1 MKLRIKSN
9 TLRLRLSQDEV
20 SRLCQD
26 GSVFDICHF
35 GDNHLTYGIRHH
47 NGEEMKAE
55 FSGPR
60 IVVDIPKGWTTDWDQ
75 NDLTGFEVTD
85 EEGLFILVEKDF
97 QCLKPREGED
107 ETNLYPNTQA

>member
-20 SRLCQD
+20 TRLCQD

-35 GDNHLTYGIRHH
+35 GNNHLTYGLRHY
-47 NGEEMKAE
+47 NGEELKAE

-60 IVVDIPKGWTTDWDQ
+60 IVVDIPKSWIEGWETNTQ
-75 NDLTGFEVTD
+75 TGFQATD

-97 QCLKPREGED
+97 QCLMPRENED
-107 ETNLYPNTQA
+107 ETNLYPNPQA

>member
-9 TLRLRLSQDEV
+9 TLRLRLSPEEV
-20 SRLCQD
+20 TRLCQD

-35 GDNHLTYGIRHH
+35 GNNHLTFGIRHH

-55 FSGPR
+55 FSSPR
-60 IVVDIPKGWTTDWDQ
+60 IVVDIPKNWTEGWDK
-75 NDLTGFEVTD
+75 NDVTGFDVTD
-85 EEGLFILVEKDF
+85 EDGLLILVEKDF

-107 ETNLYPNTQA
+107 ESNLYPNPQA

>member
-9 TLRLRLSQDEV
+9 TVRLRLSQNEV
-20 SRLCQD
+20 TKLCND

-35 GDNHLTYGIRHH
+35 GNNHLTFGIRDH

-60 IVVDIPKGWTTDWDQ
+60 IVVDIPKSWVIGWDT
-75 NDLTGFEVTD
+75 NEKTGFEITD
-85 EEGLFILVEKDF
+85 EEGLLILIEKDF
-97 QCLKPREGED
+97 QCLKPRESED
-107 ETNLYPNTQA
+107 ETNLYPNPQA